1 MKKLMKRA
9 VPAALALSLTA
20 APVTA
25 YADDF
30 VPGPGQRY
38 DDATLATLKD
48 NVLEYDEIEMLIDE
62 YSTTLKNL
70 RETYSDTRDSY
81 KDLVKM
87 KSQIYSSAGS
97 ISEAASEMSSMASM
111 FKDSLGYQSMLTPG
125 AYAEM
130 LYASEMMNV
139 QSEQVLLQADTV
151 TVMTPEM
158 LKLKMIDGTRA
169 MLISGAQ
176 SAVIG
181 YEQLLLGKETLTDTI
196 GLLKEVY
203 KSTEVQAAQGLATG
217 TEVLTARQNLESAEA
232 SMIDLDAKEVQI
244 RSTLCKMLGWE
255 YNASPEIRKAP
266 SADLS
271 RIDGMNPE
279 NDKQTAIAN
288 NFTLRYNQLSY
299 EELTDGSVDKENM
312 ERTIREQTAE
322 ISASLV
328 NLYNDVIQKRNEYQ
342 TAIAAS
348 DLEKT
353 KMEAAERKLSV
364 GTIGKLEYL
373 QQENAYKTKEIAVRT
388 AELNLFQAMETYDWA
403 LKGNLSL
410 S

>member
-1 MKKLMKRA
+1 MKKLMKWV
-9 VPAALALSLTA
+9 VPSALALSLTA
-20 APVTA
+20 APVVA

-30 VPGPGQRY
+30 ILGPGQRY
-38 DDATLATLKD
+38 DDATLETLKD
-48 NVLEYDEIEMLIDE
+48 NVLEYYEIEMLVDE
-62 YSTTLKNL
+62 YNATLKNL
-70 RETYSDTRDSY
+70 RETYSDTRNSY
-81 KDLVKM
+81 KDAVKL
-87 KSQIYSSAGS
+87 KSQIHSSAGA
-97 ISEAASEMSSMASM
+97 ISEAAGEMSSMASM

-151 TVMTPEM
+151 TVVTPEM

-181 YEQLLLGKETLTDTI
+181 YEQLLLGKETLTETI
-196 GLLKEVY
+196 ELLKEVY
-203 KSTEVQAAQGLATG
+203 KSTEAQASLGMATS
-217 TEVLTARQNLESAEA
+217 TAVLTARQNLESAEA

-244 RSTLCKMLGWE
+244 RSSLCKMLGWE

-271 RIDGMNPE
+271 RIDRMNPE
-279 NDKQTAIAN
+279 SDKQTAIAN
-288 NFTLRYNQLSY
+288 NFTLRYNQMNL
-299 EELTDGSVDKENM
+299 EELTDGSVDRENM

-342 TAIAAS
+342 TSIAAFE
-348 DLEKT
+348 LEKT
-353 KMEAAERKLSV
+353 KMEAAERKLAV
-364 GTIGKLEYL
+364 GSIGRLEYL